1 MNEFARLSALAK
13 RLRETYKR
21 GTRIVLNHM
30 GSDPRPI
37 PDGSRGTVVGVDD
50 IGSIMVKW
58 DCGRGLSLIYGE
70 DSFRPLTQEEI
81 AEESAPKKTREFIG
95 RLNRDVFP
103 QVSTEKLKAFEDAG
117 DTWYITSGIDEKT
130 ARLIILHEE
139 AHIGRGDHIWK
150 PLGFLILCV
159 YRFDSLIWLVYIIF
173 CMDIEHCLGFKMSF
187 RAKKYAPAAP
197 R

>member
-1 MNEFARLSALAK
+1 MCVGGYAELWRIFACDAVSSPFIFGA
-13 RLRETYKR
+13 
-21 GTRIVLNHM
+21 
-30 GSDPRPI
+30 
-37 PDGSRGTVVGVDD
+37 
-50 IGSIMVKW
+50 
-58 DCGRGLSLIYGE
+58 
-70 DSFRPLTQEEI
+70 FRPRI
-81 AEESAPKKTREFIG
+81 
-95 RLNRDVFP
+95 
-103 QVSTEKLKAFEDAG
+103 
-117 DTWYITSGIDEKT
+117 YITSGIDEKT

-159 YRFDSLIWLVYIIF
+159 YRFDPLIWLVYIIF